1 MKKDPVYQSYKTA
14 NFLWRHH
21 LGFFAYIIRAFMRI
35 IFACDVPY
43 KTNIGNGTLFPHHA
57 LGVVIHPYAEIGE
70 KCVIEQNVTIGGR
83 SGLTVLP
90 KIGNNVMVGAGAAI
104 LGPVTIGDN
113 SQIGAGAVVIK
124 DVPANCVAV
133 GVPARIIKK
142 DGELI

>member
-1 MKKDPVYQSYKTA
+1 
-14 NFLWRHH
+14 
-21 LGFFAYIIRAFMRI
+21 
-35 IFACDVPY
+35 
-43 KTNIGNGTLFPHHA
+43 
-57 LGVVIHPYAEIGE
+57 
-70 KCVIEQNVTIGGR
+70 
-83 SGLTVLP
+83 
-90 KIGNNVMVGAGAAI
+90 MVGAGAAI